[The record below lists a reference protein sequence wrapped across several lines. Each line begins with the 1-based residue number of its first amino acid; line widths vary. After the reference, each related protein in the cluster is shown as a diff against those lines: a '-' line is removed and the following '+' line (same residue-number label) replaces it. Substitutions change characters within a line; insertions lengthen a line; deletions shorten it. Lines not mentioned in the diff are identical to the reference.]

1 MGSCISN
8 QKLPENMFRVI
19 NINDDKRLVQ
29 KGVMEVTTADLI
41 YTDGR
46 TKEQWQWPL
55 KFLRKYGCDGDVFSF
70 EAGRK
75 CPGGEGLYAFS
86 TQGASNLFA
95 LVARNINQG
104 NLQPPGE
111 LSPLPSEVQPPDT
124 NTLNFTRR
132 SNVSS
137 PTHQS
142 QQEHPPGEQPNYQNM
157 DPSGNHIGPLQ
168 IVISD
173 VPTDPASSRDS
184 GAPKSDSPPS
194 VSEPKKFQYQEVVF
208 DKPPEEHPVPQ
219 PVPDTHHMSYTRID
233 FERTDRYNRE
243 RQNGI
248 LPVVQSSR
256 PRVSTSSI
264 SSGGGGGG
272 GGRGRPR
279 MNTVPAGSSH
289 RSLSDSSTSSQTSL
303 TESSR
308 DMRSPRAN
316 GIIPGPTT
324 STPEQCTATM
334 YQNLT
339 VGPNGPVIPPQP
351 NYQNLNVGCGD
362 VRQLTSTPVPQP
374 QPNYANLTP
383 NTSVISPTVHG
394 DPMAHYADLDLSSR
408 TRNTSVSCVPEPHQ
422 PSYMQLEFSKD
433 VSQQS
438 AFSSGN
444 RSPDATP
451 VVVGK
456 ETIASGN
463 GTVPTPKLADATM
476 VNYDVLNFS
485 AMEALSELHR
495 QREQETLEKKKS
507 EQHQERE
514 RANTHSRKR
523 K

>member
-1 MGSCISN
+1 MGSCISD
-8 QKLPENMFRVI
+8 QKLPENMFKVI
-19 NINDDKRLVQ
+19 NINDDKRYVQ
-29 KGVMEVTTADLI
+29 KGIMEVTAADLI
-41 YTDGR
+41 YTDSR
-46 TKEQWQWPL
+46 TREQWQWPL
-55 KFLRKYGCDGDVFSF
+55 KFLRKYGCDGNVFSF

-86 TQGASNLFA
+86 TQGASTLFA
-95 LVARNINQG
+95 MVARNINQG

-111 LSPLPSEVQPPDT
+111 MSPLPSEVPQPDT
-124 NTLNFTRR
+124 NTLNFPRR

-142 QQEHPPGEQPNYQNM
+142 PQEQSPGEQPNYQNM
-157 DPSGNHIGPLQ
+157 VPLQ

-173 VPTDPASSRDS
+173 VPTDATSSRDS

-194 VSEPKKFQYQEVVF
+194 GSMEPKKFQYQEVVF
-208 DKPPEEHPVPQ
+208 DKPPEDHPVPL
-219 PVPDTHHMSYTRID
+219 PIPDTHHMSYTRID
-233 FERTDRYNRE
+233 FEKTDKYNKE

-248 LPVVQSSR
+248 LPVVHSSR

-264 SSGGGGGG
+264 TSGGG

-279 MNTVPAGSSH
+279 MNTVPAGGSH
-289 RSLSDSSTSSQTSL
+289 RSLSDSSASSQSSL

-308 DMRSPRAN
+308 DVLRSPRAN
-316 GIIPGPTT
+316 GIIPGPAT
-324 STPEQCTATM
+324 STPEQCSGTM
-334 YQNLT
+334 YQNVT
-339 VGPNGPVIPPQP
+339 VGPKGPVIPPQP

-362 VRQLTSTPVPQP
+362 VKQLTSTPVPQP
-374 QPNYANLTP
+374 QPNYANVTP
-383 NTSVISPTVHG
+383 NTSAISPTVQG

-408 TRNTSVSCVPEPHQ
+408 NRNTSVSCVPEPHQ

-438 AFSSGN
+438 ALSSGN

-451 VVVGK
+451 VMIGQ

-463 GTVPTPKLADATM
+463 GIPRPADATPKLADATM

-507 EQHQERE
+507 EQQHERE